1 MTKKIL
7 TKSSLYFILIIFS
20 LIYLIPFWM
29 VIVTSFKAN
38 NQLATSN
45 PFIWFPKVNQ
55 MNFTAFKR
63 IFTTF
68 TSSSTHQSL
77 ILIGIKNTLIILVPV
92 ILVGMFSSSIAAYA
106 FAKLRFKG
114 KKLLFGVLIFS
125 MMIPSII
132 LMIPSYFIYDNLGLT
147 NSFFP
152 LIVPQMFGSATAVF
166 FLRQSISA
174 IPNELMDAARI
185 DGMGFF
191 KIYWKIIL
199 PLSKPAL
206 IAQGILGIVAVY
218 NDYLG
223 PLLYLAND
231 ESKYTLQIALSF
243 FASGTGSDLPATMA
257 GSLISMLPLFVIY
270 FLLQKYFIS
279 GITMSGIKD

>member
-1 MTKKIL
+1 MSKKIINK
-7 TKSSLYFILIIFS
+7 TILYLILIGFS

-29 VIVTSFKAN
+29 VIVTSIKAN
-38 NQLATSN
+38 NALATAN
-45 PFIWFPKVNQ
+45 PFVWFPNLNQ
-55 MNFTAFKR
+55 INFTAFKR
-63 IFTTF
+63 VFTTF
-68 TSSSTHQSL
+68 TSSNTHQSL

-92 ILVGMFSSSIAAYA
+92 ILVGMFSSSVSAYA
-106 FAKLRFKG
+106 YAKLRFKG
-114 KKLLFGVLIFS
+114 KKILFGTLIFS
-125 MMIPSII
+125 MMIPGII

-152 LIVPQMFGSATAVF
+152 LIVPAMFGSATGVF
-166 FLRQSISA
+166 FLRQSINA
-174 IPNELMDAARI
+174 IPNEMLDAARI
-185 DGMGFF
+185 DGLGFF
-191 KIYWKIIL
+191 QIYYKIIL

-206 IAQGILGIVAVY
+206 IAQAILGIIAVY

-243 FASGTGSDLPATMA
+243 FATGSGSDLPATMA

-270 FLLQKYFIS
+270 FCLQKYFIS
-279 GITMSGIKD
+279 GITMSGMKD